1 MIYLDNAATTQM
13 HDDVQAVMAEY
24 ETKNYFNVSAAY
36 KPAVS
41 LSNQIDTVRADILK
55 KLNGSGAIIFTGC
68 ATEANNLAI
77 YGSAKN
83 KQATYIFS
91 GIEHPSVYNVAQDL
105 KNRNYN
111 VLYINTLPNG
121 SVDIKHLKTLLDS
134 SVSFVSVMAVNNET
148 GAINDIK
155 SIVKLVKSVNPSIIV
170 HSDCVQ
176 ALGKI
181 EIDLNSWGVD
191 LCSFSAHKINGPK
204 GVGALYIKS
213 GVNINAHILGG
224 GQEFGLRSGTVNT
237 AGIMGFKKAL
247 DITLQNFEMTQN
259 NLLNCK
265 TEFLNFLNQN
275 ITDYKLN
282 SSLDNSVNNTI
293 SLSFKGLR
301 GEVIMHM
308 LSEQGI
314 IIGTG
319 SACSSKHSDNRVLS
333 QMGLN
338 KNYIEGSVRISFG
351 MFNTVTEAMDCAK
364 ALVIAVNTLKGI

>member
-1 MIYLDNAATTQM
+1 V
-13 HDDVQAVMAEY
+13 HDEVQAEMAKYQTE
-24 ETKNYFNVSAAY
+24 NYFNISASY

-41 LSNQIDTVRADILK
+41 LGGQIDNVRADILN
-55 KLNGSGAIIFTGC
+55 KLNGSGTIIFTGS

-91 GIEHPSVYNVAQDL
+91 SVEHPSVYNVAQDL
-105 KNRNYN
+105 KQKNYN
-111 VLYINTLPNG
+111 VKYVNTLSNG
-121 SVDIKHLKTLLDS
+121 TINIEHLKSLLDT
-134 SVSFVSVMAVNNET
+134 SVCFVSVMAVNNET

-155 SIVKLVKSVNPSIIV
+155 AIINLVKNFNNKIIV

-181 EIDLNSWGVD
+181 NIDLNSWGVD

-204 GVGALYIKS
+204 GVGVLYIKS
-213 GVNINAHILGG
+213 GVKINAHILGG

-247 DITLQNFEMTQN
+247 DIALQNFENTQK

-265 TEFLNFLNQN
+265 TEFLNFLQHN

-282 SSLDNSVNNTI
+282 SGLDSSVNNTI
-293 SLSFKGLR
+293 SPSFKGLR
-301 GEVIMHM
+301 GEVIMNK
-308 LSEQGI
+308 LAEQNI

-319 SACSSKHSDNRVLS
+319 SACSSRHSDNRVLS

-338 KNYIEGSVRISFG
+338 KDYIEGSVRISFG
-351 MFNTVTEAMDCAK
+351 MFNTLTEALECAK
-364 ALVIAVNTLKGI
+364 ALITVVNTLKEI